1 MSELK
6 EKAKKILSLMEEIE
20 IYNNYKIDL
29 LDSIKKS
36 KGDNIALKK
45 ILKDKTE
52 NEQIDFYNN
61 YIIQLLNQIES
72 LNQEII
78 DFFDVKKN
86 IAFEKAKEKEKEI
99 YMGELKLEKE
109 YLKKITKIKKIQ
121 EIKIP
126 DYTIYESNKY
136 GKISNLFFED
146 FSLKITKKYPSF
158 FKNVYESLRSSD
170 IKVLSKTYVS
180 MIFMSTILGIITS
193 FIFLF
198 GIFFLSGKPL
208 ITILIRSI

>member
-86 IAFEKAKEKEKEI
+86 IAF
-99 YMGELKLEKE
+99 
-109 YLKKITKIKKIQ
+109 
-121 EIKIP
+121 
-126 DYTIYESNKY
+126 
-136 GKISNLFFED
+136 
-146 FSLKITKKYPSF
+146 
-158 FKNVYESLRSSD
+158 
-170 IKVLSKTYVS
+170 
-180 MIFMSTILGIITS
+180 
-193 FIFLF
+193 
-198 GIFFLSGKPL
+198 
-208 ITILIRSI
+208 